1 MRRFTGHSCFNWQ
14 PLLWMHCW
22 KRLKLTGNT
31 DLGLSRVNCKC
42 IFAPHCRISR
52 SCRKLTENPLKWTIN
67 DALKGMQHQ
76 FFALSKLRT
85 DLYTKRIFLWKE
97 IITKFSYQKWRHLLL
112 FSSFFYMLWRAAK
125 KEKKKNSRRSSTLR
139 YRTII
144 IYNAVE
150 NVLNKYVHC
159 TCIQRNI
166 FIYFITYRNISLPAV
181 QFV

>member
-1 MRRFTGHSCFNWQ
+1 MWRFTGHSCFNWQ

-31 DLGLSRVNCKC
+31 DLGLSSELH

-52 SCRKLTENPLKWTIN
+52 SGRKLTENPLKWTIN

-85 DLYTKRIFLWKE
+85 DLCTKRIFLWKE
-97 IITKFSYQKWRHLLL
+97 IITKFFYQKWRHLLL

-150 NVLNKYVHC
+150 NVLHKYVQC
-159 TCIQRNI
+159 TLYMHSKKYIYLFYNI
-166 FIYFITYRNISLPAV
+166 
-181 QFV
+181 